1 MDIKSLSLE
10 ERIGQTLI
18 VGLDVPVGKKM
29 YETIDIIIDKYK
41 AGGIC
46 LYRKNYNTYEELVKV
61 INYIKEKSSK
71 QKVPIIISLDQEG
84 GRVNRLPKDF
94 LNLPSA
100 NKLAK
105 YSSKENDLV
114 RQAGELTGKILK
126 KLGIDMD
133 FAPVLD
139 IKRFPDNH
147 AIGDRAFSGNVDEVC
162 KYGLE
167 YAQELQKQG
176 IIPVVKH
183 FPGHGATNQDTHFT
197 LPKIN
202 YTMSELK
209 EDLKPFKKAI
219 KKNIPAILIGHLVIK
234 RETGKLPASLS
245 KRFITKYIRKKYHYN
260 GLIITDDIRMKA
272 IRFYF
277 IGKFNPVKIAFD
289 AGNDMIMLKY
299 LGNEEK
305 WLKNIE
311 QEIRSGI
318 MLGRLD
324 RKVNRILKAKEEY
337 GVNTNKIKVDK
348 DFVQEV
354 NSQIKT
360 IRERCG
366 LKS

>member
-1 MDIKSLSLE
+1 M
-10 ERIGQTLI
+10 
-18 VGLDVPVGKKM
+18 GLDVPVGKKM

-162 KYGLE
+162 KYGLK

>member
-18 VGLDVPVGKKM
+18 VGLDVSVGKKM

-61 INYIKEKSSK
+61 INYIKEKSSE

-84 GRVNRLPKDF
+84 GRVNRLPNDF

-105 YSSKENDLV
+105 YSTKEDDLV
-114 RQAGELTGKILK
+114 KQAGELTSKILK

-147 AIGDRAFSGNVDEVC
+147 AIGDRAFSENVDEVC

-167 YAQELQKQG
+167 YALSLQKQD

-197 LPKIN
+197 LPKIKC
-202 YTMSELK
+202 TMNELK
-209 EDLKPFKKAI
+209 DDLKPFEKAI

-234 RETGKLPASLS
+234 KETAKLPASLS

-277 IGKFNPVKIAFD
+277 IGKFNPIKIAFD

-305 WLKNIE
+305 WMKNIE
-311 QEIRSGI
+311 EEIRSAI
-318 MLGRLD
+318 MLGRLE
-324 RKVNRILKAKEEY
+324 RKVRRILKAKEEY
-337 GVNTNKIKVDK
+337 KVSTDKIDVDNAFVEEVNNKIK
-348 DFVQEV
+348 
-354 NSQIKT
+354 I
-360 IRERCG
+360 IREKCG
-366 LKS
+366 L

>member
-1 MDIKSLSLE
+1 
-10 ERIGQTLI
+10 
-18 VGLDVPVGKKM
+18 
-29 YETIDIIIDKYK
+29 
-41 AGGIC
+41 
-46 LYRKNYNTYEELVKV
+46 
-61 INYIKEKSSK
+61 
-71 QKVPIIISLDQEG
+71 
-84 GRVNRLPKDF
+84 
-94 LNLPSA
+94 
-100 NKLAK
+100 
-105 YSSKENDLV
+105 
-114 RQAGELTGKILK
+114 
-126 KLGIDMD
+126 
-133 FAPVLD
+133 
-139 IKRFPDNH
+139 
-147 AIGDRAFSGNVDEVC
+147 
-162 KYGLE
+162 
-167 YAQELQKQG
+167 
-176 IIPVVKH
+176 
-183 FPGHGATNQDTHFT
+183 
-197 LPKIN
+197 
-202 YTMSELK
+202 
-209 EDLKPFKKAI
+209 
-219 KKNIPAILIGHLVIK
+219 
-234 RETGKLPASLS
+234 
-245 KRFITKYIRKKYHYN
+245 
-260 GLIITDDIRMKA
+260 MKA